1 VATIAQNVAASKP
14 YMLPLLLYNG
24 PKHPFFFFWFPYIVC
39 LLAFVAHFPLHVTL
53 VLVGASLH
61 GTITL
66 LPFAAATFLGV
77 AITASFHPAVTFL
90 PFAAATFLG
99 VVIMY
104 CFLSSCCYFPSMNC
118 CYFPSCCYYCF
129 FLHCCIVQRA
139 NWAKKS
145 RGSTFDT
152 GYI

>member
-1 VATIAQNVAASKP
+1 MATIAQNVAASKP

-24 PKHPFFFFWFPYIVC
+24 PKHPFFFFGFLTLCVFLHLSLTSP
-39 LLAFVAHFPLHVTL
+39 LLVTL

-99 VVIMY
+99 VVITASFHPAVT
-104 CFLSSCCYFPSMNC
+104 FLP
-118 CYFPSCCYYCF
+118 
-129 FLHCCIVQRA
+129 
-139 NWAKKS
+139 
-145 RGSTFDT
+145 
-152 GYI
+152 